1 MIEAKILAD
10 SLNAATGDR
19 LTTFQ
24 VRVPKWLLAEINTHR
39 ALSRNF
45 ASSRAIPAKTIRRQI
60 INDPFVPVYFGANQ
74 KGMQANFELTGWR
87 LVLAKHLW
95 KLARFPA
102 CGFHWLGEKLGLHK
116 QIVNRLLEPWMWA
129 DGVISGT
136 EFKNFFAL
144 RNHPDAQPEF
154 RDLANQMQTVYES
167 NIPSLLFPGQW
178 HLPFVGVD
186 EQIVHPVVGTD
197 DLIIPPNDPDILK
210 KISSARC
217 ARVSY
222 LLRDGKR
229 SDVEADRNLYDRLVG
244 AFPGHW
250 SPTEHPAQAM
260 PTSERYGNFV
270 GFKQFRKFHNTEAGG
285 DYDRDIHPLLG
296 HTDKNH

>member
-45 ASSRAIPAKTIRRQI
+45 ASSRAIPAKTIRKQVI
-60 INDPFVPVYFGANQ
+60 KDPVVPVYFGANQ
-74 KGMQANFELTGWR
+74 KGMQSQAELTGWR
-87 LVLAKHLW
+87 LVLAKQIW

-102 CGFHWLGEKLGLHK
+102 CGFHWLGEKIGLHK
-116 QIVNRLLEPWMWA
+116 QILNRILEPWMWA

-136 EFKNFFAL
+136 EFRNFFAL

-154 RDLANQMQTVYES
+154 GELARQMK
-167 NIPSLLFPGQW
+167 LLYDSSQPRILQIGDW
-178 HLPFVGVD
+178 HLPYIEPED
-186 EQIVHPVVGTD
+186 LTSYHEQVE
-197 DLIIPPNDPDILK
+197 L
-210 KISSARC
+210 ISSARC

-222 LLRDGKR
+222 LLRDGRR
-229 SDVEADRNLYDRLVG
+229 SNAEADLELFNRLVG

-250 SPTEHPAQAM
+250 SPTEHPAQAL
-260 PTSERYGNFV
+260 PTSDRYGNFV
-270 GFKQFRKFHNTEAGG
+270 GFKQFRKFHKGESGG
-285 DYDRDIHPLLG
+285 DYNVSP
-296 HTDKNH
+296 NVSS